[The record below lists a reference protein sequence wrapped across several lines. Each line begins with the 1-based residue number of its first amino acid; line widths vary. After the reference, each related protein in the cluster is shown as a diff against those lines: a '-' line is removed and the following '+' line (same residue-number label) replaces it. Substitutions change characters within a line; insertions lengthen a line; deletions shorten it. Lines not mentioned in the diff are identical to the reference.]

1 MIKIGTSGFS
11 YPDWIGTVYPEWLPE
26 REHLAFYAAEFPTV
40 EINMTYYRVP
50 TPRTTE
56 GWARRTP
63 DDFLFSVK
71 AFQGLT
77 HDREQPDFAT
87 ARASP

>member
-11 YPDWIGTVYPEWLPE
+11 YPDWIGTVYPEGLPE

-50 TPRTTE
+50 SR
-56 GWARRTP
+56 ARRRVGRAGRP
-63 DDFLFSVK
+63 K
-71 AFQGLT
+71 ASSSPS
-77 HDREQPDFAT
+77 RRS
-87 ARASP
+87 RA

>member
-11 YPDWIGTVYPEWLPE
+11 YPDWVGTVYPEGLPE

-50 TPRTTE
+50 TAAHDAGLGE
-56 GWARRTP
+56 P
-63 DDFLFSVK
+63 DASRLPLLR
-71 AFQGLT
+71 QGFPGL
-77 HDREQPDFAT
+77 DP
-87 ARASP
+87 